1 MTKTSKLH
9 VRLETSPLASNNM
22 SGVGYYTQ
30 LLADNLS
37 THPNIATD
45 FVNFNFLNRQPE
57 PVITNRDK
65 IHQNKLIPLRVYAK
79 LQSHGVAPPFDLFKK
94 PVDLTI
100 FTNFATWPT
109 VNSKLTATVVHD
121 LTYLHYPEM
130 MEANNL
136 PHLQRVVPYTLKNA
150 DIIITVSNAIKQE
163 MVTNLDVDPE
173 KILVTPIPPPEK
185 FKKKVTVDIRR
196 RFKLKPKHYILAV
209 GTIEPRKDI
218 PTLVK
223 AYRQLPDDLRKE
235 YALVIAGGMG
245 WGSQESELALQ
256 SAQEAGENVYY
267 VGYVSDKERIAL
279 YQQASLYVST
289 SKYEGFGMPV
299 LEAIASGTPAV
310 LSDIPVFREVGG
322 SITNYATA
330 GNSKSFAKA
339 IAESLVDKKFKE
351 NFQKNRQA
359 HLDTFSWNKNID
371 EVIMMTKRLLTS

>member
-1 MTKTSKLH
+1 MKI
-9 VRLETSPLASNNM
+9 RLESSPLATKNLA
-22 SGVGYYTQ
+22 GVGNYTK
-30 LLADNLS
+30 LLAEALDKNDTIDLEL
-37 THPNIATD
+37 T
-45 FVNFNFLNRQPE
+45 NFNFLNRQPTPSVNTKHPSVE
-57 PVITNRDK
+57 NRF
-65 IHQNKLIPLRVYAK
+65 IPLKIYAK
-79 LQSHGVAPPFDLFKK
+79 LQSYGIAPPFDIAKH